1 MFAHLKNIDLF
12 AHFVDLCDREMINV
26 LSSQLRLVST
36 WVSVRGTQELARMLR
51 RPRVENVD
59 LRRPRVGNVERLR
72 LLHQFLHH
80 IHPTRLQRVLH
91 SSIHTCI
98 TGKCL
103 YLLNEWYNTVRSL
116 HTGCL
121 DKGKDI
127 CSLGY
132 GGASVVDS
140 KLPVPSRARSTNS

>member
-1 MFAHLKNIDLF
+1 
-12 AHFVDLCDREMINV
+12 
-26 LSSQLRLVST
+26 
-36 WVSVRGTQELARMLR
+36 MLR

-59 LRRPRVGNVERLR
+59 LRRPRVENVDLRRPRVENVDLRIFRRPRVENVDLRRPRVGNSERLR
-72 LLHQFLHH
+72 LLHQFIYH

-103 YLLNEWYNTVRSL
+103 YLLNKWYNTVRSL

>member
-1 MFAHLKNIDLF
+1 MFAHLKNIDFLCTLG
-12 AHFVDLCDREMINV
+12 DLCDREMINV
-26 LSSQLRLVST
+26 LSSQLRLMLT
-36 WVSVRGTQELARMLR
+36 RVSVRGTQELARMLR

-59 LRRPRVGNVERLR
+59 LRRPRVGNSERLR
-72 LLHQFLHH
+72 LLHQFIYH

-91 SSIHTCI
+91 SSICI

-103 YLLNEWYNTVRSL
+103 YLLNEWYKTVRSL

-132 GGASVVDS
+132 VGASVVDS